1 MPLCQPDR
9 GKRMGKIR
17 SSWAPVVLMT
27 LTLSFFVAC
36 SGLPL
41 YKTPAKGVYHF
52 VKKNET
58 PEVIARAYNISIHDL
73 IRANKIKDI
82 RSIREGSVVFI
93 PSAKKV
99 IDITKETKPKDTE
112 VAVSKPQTIVAEPPK
127 PASDPQKTVAV
138 PEKTIPKKPA
148 PALKKRAGQNSF
160 IWPVQGTVKSQFG
173 MQPNKTFH
181 NWIKISA
188 VDDAKVKAA
197 ESGVVIFSSSL
208 KNYGE
213 TIIIRHQDSYA
224 TVYTRLKKRYV
235 GIDRSVKKGE
245 VIASLGEKDD
255 AGDVYLNFEIRFQ
268 GQAQNPLEILP

>member
-1 MPLCQPDR
+1 M
-9 GKRMGKIR
+9 
-17 SSWAPVVLMT
+17 V

-36 SGLPL
+36 FKPLQL
-41 YKTPAKGVYHF
+41 YKPPAKGVYHV

-58 PEVIARAYNISIHDL
+58 LEVIARAYNISYQDL
-73 IRANKIKDI
+73 IRANKIKDV
-82 RSIREGSVVFI
+82 RSIREGSIVFV

-99 IDITKETKPKDTE
+99 IDIANDTKPKDTG
-112 VAVSKPQTIVAEPPK
+112 VAVSKPQTIVAAPPK
-127 PASDPQKTVAV
+127 AAVDPRKTVAG
-138 PEKTIPKKPA
+138 PEKTIPKKPV
-148 PALKKRAGQNSF
+148 PAQKKRTGQNSF
-160 IWPVQGTVKSQFG
+160 IWPVQGTVKSHFG

-181 NWIKISA
+181 NWIKISS

-208 KNYGE
+208 KSYGE

-224 TVYTRLKKRYV
+224 TVYTHLNKRYV
-235 GIDRSVKKGE
+235 GIDRSVNKGE
-245 VIASLGEKDD
+245 FIASVGEKDE

>member
-1 MPLCQPDR
+1 M
-9 GKRMGKIR
+9 
-17 SSWAPVVLMT
+17 V

-36 SGLPL
+36 FKPLQL
-41 YKTPAKGVYHF
+41 YKPPAKGVYHV

-58 PEVIARAYNISIHDL
+58 LEVIARAYNISYQDL
-73 IRANKIKDI
+73 IRANKIKDV
-82 RSIREGSVVFI
+82 RSIREGSIVFV

-99 IDITKETKPKDTE
+99 IDIANDTKPKDTG
-112 VAVSKPQTIVAEPPK
+112 VAVSKPQTIVAAPPK
-127 PASDPQKTVAV
+127 AAVDPRKTVAG
-138 PEKTIPKKPA
+138 PEKTIPKKPV
-148 PALKKRAGQNSF
+148 PAQKKRTGQNSF
-160 IWPVQGTVKSQFG
+160 IWPVQGTVKSHFG

-181 NWIKISA
+181 NWIKISS

-208 KNYGE
+208 KSYGE

-224 TVYTRLKKRYV
+224 TVYTHLKKRYV
-235 GIDRSVKKGE
+235 GIDRSVNKGE
-245 VIASLGEKDD
+245 FIASVGEKDE